1 MDNRSIKPLLPV
13 TDGMTL
19 RQAVEESIKIWVYM
33 ARTGES
39 SKHHHPKFDDILYM
53 YESECPLCHHMENN
67 EDCCLGCPLY
77 LEVQADCSE
86 LKSPYY
92 QWMNANGML
101 IRKRMAAG
109 ITRALF
115 AYYQKEWNETYNPYE
130 DE

>member
-1 MDNRSIKPLLPV
+1 MS
-13 TDGMTL
+13 
-19 RQAVEESIKIWVYM
+19 
-33 ARTGES
+33 
-39 SKHHHPKFDDILYM
+39 
-53 YESECPLCHHMENN
+53 
-67 EDCCLGCPLY
+67 LY
-77 LEVQADCSE
+77 LDVQADCNE

-115 AYYQKEWNETYNPYE
+115 AYYQKEWNETYNLYE